1 MADLIGV
8 KSNLIVNGMVRAMES
23 DGFFYTG
30 IKSVYE
36 VETVN
41 GYKVKITKEHPLLKY
56 EKDHLIWTKLE
67 DLKVGDS
74 IMLSNHRGFAEWI
87 GSGGSFDEGM
97 ALGTM
102 AFNPQIERTS
112 SEMQKGFLCG
122 LFQCGSIVR
131 DDVVCYGHP
140 DVTILTIIQ
149 RMLSRFG
156 IISSVDKNTIIIRCE
171 NIKLLYNF
179 CRTDQGSIGLIQS
192 QYNFIDE
199 NDLVHTAYDEII
211 DRPIGDRQYLRS
223 EHLVPQTSETRQY
236 INQQSYQFHDRI
248 IGIIEL
254 GPDNVYDVTV
264 ADVHEFCANGVR
276 ISNCGEVLLKSNEF
290 CNLSEIVC
298 REFDTQETLRYKMKI
313 ATIIGTYQS
322 SLTNYTYIDPKW
334 KANQELERLL
344 GVSLTGIYDCST
356 IRNSNVLT
364 DLKEYSIQINTEYAH
379 RFGINP
385 SSSITVTKPSG
396 TVSQMVNAS
405 SGIHPRFSKYYI
417 RRIRISATD
426 PLLQLMK
433 DQCYPCLPEV
443 GQVEETANT
452 FVLEFPVKSPDH
464 AIIADQLSAIDQLEF
479 WKTVKIYYTE
489 HNPSVTIYVKPDEWL
504 KVGQWV
510 WDNWDY
516 ITGLSF
522 LPYSDHVYQLAPY
535 EAITEEQYHTLA
547 SKVKKVDFSKLI
559 YYEKSDTTD
568 TKKEVACAGGVC
580 EL

>member
-1 MADLIGV
+1 
-8 KSNLIVNGMVRAMES
+8 MES
-23 DGFFYTG
+23 DGFFHTG
-30 IKSVYE
+30 IKTIYE
-36 VETVN
+36 VATARGFKVTV
-41 GYKVKITKEHPLLKY
+41 TKDHPLLKY
-56 EKDHLIWTKLE
+56 EKDHLTWTKLE
-67 DLKVGDS
+67 DLTVGDS
-74 IMLSNHRGFAEWI
+74 IMMSNHRALTTWV
-87 GSGGSFDEGM
+87 GSGGTFEDGR
-97 ALGTM
+97 ALGNM
-102 AFNPQIERTS
+102 DFNGQEVIAQIEKTS

-122 LFQCGSIVR
+122 LMQCGSTVR
-131 DDVVCYGHP
+131 DDDVLCYVHYD
-140 DVTILTIIQ
+140 DVSVLPIVQ
-149 RMLSRFG
+149 RMLARFG
-156 IISSVDKNTIIIRCE
+156 IISSIDKHRVIVRCE

-179 CRTDQGSIGLIQS
+179 RRNNQCSKELEAMIQS
-192 QYNFIDE
+192 RYNFIDDSE
-199 NDLVHTAYDEII
+199 LVHTAYDEVI
-211 DRPIGDRQYLRS
+211 DRPTGDGQYLRS
-223 EHLVPQTSETRQY
+223 EHLAPQTSETRKY
-236 INQQSYQFHDRI
+236 INQQSDQFHDRI
-248 IGIIEL
+248 VSIIEL
-254 GPDNVYDVTV
+254 EPDNVYDVTV
-264 ADVHEFCANGVR
+264 ADVHEFCANGLR

-298 REFDTQETLRYKMKI
+298 REFDTQESLRHKMKL

-356 IRNSNVLT
+356 VRDSNVLS
-364 DLKEYSIQINTEYAH
+364 DLREYSVQINTEYAK

-452 FVLEFPVKSPDH
+452 FVLEFPVKSPDN
-464 AIIADQLSAIDQLEF
+464 AIVANQIEALDQLEF
-479 WKTVKIYYTE
+479 WKTVKLNYTE

-535 EAITEEQYHTLA
+535 EAITEEQYLA
-547 SKVKKVDFSKLI
+547 LAAKVQKVDFSKLI